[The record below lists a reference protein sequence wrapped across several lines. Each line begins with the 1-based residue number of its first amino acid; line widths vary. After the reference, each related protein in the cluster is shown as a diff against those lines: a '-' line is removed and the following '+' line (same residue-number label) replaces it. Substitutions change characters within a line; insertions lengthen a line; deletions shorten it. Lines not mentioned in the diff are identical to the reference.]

1 MFATLFS
8 KTFTILSLQL
18 LITWAT
24 TITAIN
30 WFKKFYLQG
39 KFKISASKNE
49 AGELDLELNF
59 NTIKPYFW
67 ALMITDIIVFLL
79 LLFFGINNL
88 AIGLILFS
96 IWSIITGLELAL
108 TLLLVD
114 ENLGGKVLAITAS
127 ITAAAAVTGMYS
139 GIRFGFL
146 GPILFGSLTL
156 LIAANIVRLFISIP
170 RVSQRVIA
178 FFGVFIFI
186 GYLLFDFNQLA
197 DAGKDELTNTWS
209 TAMWFAID
217 IYLDI
222 VNLFLQLLDLL
233 SD

>member
-1 MFATLFS
+1 MFTTLFS
-8 KTFTILSLQL
+8 KTFAILSLQL

-24 TITAIN
+24 TITVIN
-30 WFKKFYLQG
+30 WFKKIYLQG
-39 KFKISASKNE
+39 KIKINATENE

-67 ALMITDIIVFLL
+67 GLLIIDIIVFLL

-108 TLLLVD
+108 SLLLVD

-127 ITAAAAVTGMYS
+127 ITAGAAVIGLYS
-139 GIRFGFL
+139 GIQFGFL

-156 LIAANIVRLFISIP
+156 LLAANIVRLFISIP
-170 RVSQRVIA
+170 RVSQRVMA
-178 FFGVFIFI
+178 FFGVFVFI

-197 DAGKDELTNTWS
+197 DAGKDELANNWS
-209 TAMWFAID
+209 TAMWFAIE

>member
-1 MFATLFS
+1 MFTTLFS
-8 KTFTILSLQL
+8 KTFAILSLQL

-24 TITAIN
+24 TISVIN
-30 WFKKFYLQG
+30 WFKKIYLQG
-39 KFKISASKNE
+39 KFKINATENE

-67 ALMITDIIVFLL
+67 GLLIIDIIVFLL

-108 TLLLVD
+108 SLLLVD

-127 ITAAAAVTGMYS
+127 ITAGAAVIGLYS
-139 GIRFGFL
+139 EIRFGFL

-156 LIAANIVRLFISIP
+156 LIIANIVRLFITIP
-170 RVSQRVIA
+170 RASQRVMA
-178 FFGVFIFI
+178 FFGVFVFI

>member
-1 MFATLFS
+1 MFTSLFTKTLS
-8 KTFTILSLQL
+8 ILTLQL
-18 LITWAT
+18 AITWAT
-24 TITAIN
+24 TIIAIN
-30 WFKKFYLQG
+30 WFKKIYLQG
-39 KFKISASKNE
+39 KFKISATENE

-59 NTIKPYFW
+59 HTIKPYFW
-67 ALMITDIIVFLL
+67 GLLIIDIIVFLL

-88 AIGLILFS
+88 TIGLILFS

-108 TLLLVD
+108 TLLMVD

-127 ITAAAAVTGMYS
+127 ITAGAAVIGMYS

-170 RVSQRVIA
+170 RVSQRVMA
-178 FFGVFIFI
+178 FFGVFVFI

-197 DAGKDELTNTWS
+197 EAGKEELANTWS
-209 TAMWFAID
+209 AALWFAIE